1 MEKRK
6 DNQYPTYLSSC
17 SALILVMAFL
27 FMVGCKEEDEAVDK
41 EPEEINTIDPDVNG
55 DGALNILVIGT
66 NSSIN
71 GAEAF
76 SPDQI
81 AEELENILTADV
93 SISVNVTA
101 EDIHMSKQVN
111 TGLGQGGTVFDYKY
125 HSHSLAQYYYWPEG
139 HSARMDNLLGNGGVD
154 WDYVVIGA
162 DPYIV
167 STIPGY
173 YSLGVNKI
181 ASKVVEGGALPL
193 LLMVWPKDELT
204 GASIDHF
211 EEFTY
216 RTSDGAKVKLP
227 TIPAGLAWKELP
239 DSKKGD
245 ASIHPTPNGAYLA
258 AATIYSHI
266 LEKSASSSEYMYDS
280 ELAEVA
286 LSTVTNEKSQV
297 HYTGT
302 RTFVSPFQDC
312 DINDEVLNYNHTGSS
327 SENGI
332 KGGLNWI
339 FGQASETL
347 QNGGTSPINF
357 NYGRA
362 NSNFEA
368 NKRYQ
373 INPSKFDFSFGFPM
387 QDHGGLGDVSMLYG
401 LDKRESG
408 TMNDT
413 DVGVARFMVWQSEL
427 PHARAIPVRTLYAQ
441 IQEVTPDQSAYRDAW
456 HMHRDLDKA
465 IGAYMYTLLTGNCV
479 LGEEPIDQ
487 NSNEWRTWMANKIG
501 YETAWNLMHLEG
513 VAPSCN

>member
-1 MEKRK
+1 MEKK
-6 DNQYPTYLSSC
+6 KHNQYLSYLSSL
-17 SALILVMAFL
+17 SGFILVVAFL
-27 FMVGCKEEDEAVDK
+27 FLVGCKEDSDLIDE
-41 EPEEINTIDPDVNG
+41 EPEETNSVDPDVNG

-71 GAEAF
+71 GTDAF

-81 AEELENILTADV
+81 AEELESILSADV

-101 EDIHMSKQVN
+101 EDIHMSKQID

-139 HSARMDNLLGNGGVD
+139 RDARMDNLKGNGDAG

-162 DPYIV
+162 DPYMV

-193 LLMVWPKDELT
+193 LLMVWPKGESAS
-204 GASIDHF
+204 ASIDHF

-216 RTSDGAKVKLP
+216 RTADGAKVELP
-227 TIPAGLAWKELP
+227 TIPAGLAWEALP
-239 DSKKGD
+239 SNKKDD
-245 ASIHPTPNGAYLA
+245 ASVHPSPNGAYLA
-258 AATIYSHI
+258 AATIYSQI
-266 LEKSASSSEYMYDS
+266 LEKSASSSEYSYDS

-286 LSTVTNEKSQV
+286 FSTVTNEESQV
-297 HYTGT
+297 HYTDS
-302 RTFVSPFQDC
+302 RTFISPFKSC
-312 DINDEVLNYNHTGSS
+312 DIDDDVLNYNHTGSS

-332 KGGLNWI
+332 RGGLNWI
-339 FGQASETL
+339 FGQAPETL
-347 QNGGTSPINF
+347 ESGGTSPINF

-368 NKRYQ
+368 DKRYQ
-373 INPSKFDFSFGFPM
+373 INPAMFDFSFGFPM
-387 QDHGGLGDVSMLYG
+387 QDHGDLGDVSMLYG

-408 TMNDT
+408 TTNDT
-413 DVGVARFMVWQSEL
+413 DIGVARFMVAESEL

-441 IQEVTPDQSAYRDAW
+441 MQEVTPDQSAYRDSW
-456 HMHRDLDKA
+456 HMHRDLDKS

-479 LGEEPIDQ
+479 LGEEPTDQ
-487 NSNEWRTWMANKIG
+487 NSSEWRTWMASKIG